1 MYLLQRDHE
10 IKIAISNH
18 DDSDNDQNWEEILL
32 ATNITVENIEDK
44 RYSDTNIYN
53 KISKFG
59 KNLIIDSL
67 QIVG

>member
-1 MYLLQRDHE
+1 MYLLQGDHE
-10 IKIAISNH
+10 VKIAISNH
-18 DDSDNDQNWEEILL
+18 DDSDNNQNWEEILL
-32 ATNITVENIEDK
+32 ATNIAVENIKDK